1 MEHEQTFEPGDQVML
16 VCPAG
21 DHPTEGPCKVIAVV
35 PVSPCTIYVVE
46 TADGLREASGVE
58 MVAVADYQAWFRRT
72 CN

>member
-35 PVSPCTIYVVE
+35 P
-46 TADGLREASGVE
+46 DK
-58 MVAVADYQAWFRRT
+58 D
-72 CN
+72 

>member
-1 MEHEQTFEPGDQVML
+1 MEHEQTFEPGDEVML

-35 PVSPCTIYVVE
+35 PVSPDTIYVVE